1 MRIEL
6 ELQKQRRLGLAE
18 CLSEGSTK
26 KLIELVCKKLSRGKS
41 SQTIAEELEED
52 LSVIEAI
59 CRAAEPFATDYNVEA
74 IYETMK
80 ARENTKSI

>member
-1 MRIEL
+1 MGRL
-6 ELQKQRRLGLAE
+6 EGLA
-18 CLSEGSTK
+18 EGSTK
-26 KLIELVCKKLSRGKS
+26 KLIELICKKLSKGKTPK
-41 SQTIAEELEED
+41 TIAEELEED

-59 CRAAEPFATDYNVEA
+59 CRAAEPFATDYDVEA